1 MGNGETGGAHDE
13 VKCVL
18 IIAVAP
24 INPPAAFGPGGGAHT
39 MYDASGCIGG
49 VGVTSNTG
57 GEYAAAFKYVSA
69 LGSPITR
76 SPNRMVLLVP
86 SVIARIVIPD

>member
-1 MGNGETGGAHDE
+1 MGPKFAHLICGGGGGGTLGNGETGGAHDE

-57 GEYAAAFKYVSA
+57 GEYAAAFK
-69 LGSPITR
+69 
-76 SPNRMVLLVP
+76 
-86 SVIARIVIPD
+86 